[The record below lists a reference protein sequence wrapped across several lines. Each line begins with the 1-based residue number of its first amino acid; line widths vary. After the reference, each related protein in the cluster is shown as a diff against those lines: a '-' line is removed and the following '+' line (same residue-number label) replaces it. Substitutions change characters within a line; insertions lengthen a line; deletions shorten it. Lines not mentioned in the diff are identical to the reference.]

1 MRRPAASVAR
11 VPVLHVDGCLL
22 VTLPADIE
30 DAAVEALQDELAAEL
45 VGRDVRGV
53 LIDVSALDVVDS
65 FAARTLGDVAR
76 TAALM
81 SAPAVVAGIRPAVA
95 TTLVEMGVTIPH
107 ARTALDAERG
117 LAMLGI
123 AGDITGGG
131 A

>member
-1 MRRPAASVAR
+1 MSRGPASIAR

-22 VTLPADIE
+22 VTLPPDME
-30 DAAVEALQDELAAEL
+30 DASVEALQDELAREL
-45 VGRDVRGV
+45 AGRDVRGV

-76 TAALM
+76 TATLM
-81 SAPAVVAGIRPAVA
+81 AAPAVVAGIRPAVA

-123 AGDITGGG
+123 VGD
-131 A
+131 AS